1 MFFFVRFVKKKLV
14 IKGYI
19 VSKKYS
25 VNKEKFVKVKKREMD
40 IVEVLD
46 KFDKEYYL
54 RGEMLFMGIK
64 VY

>member
-1 MFFFVRFVKKKLV
+1 MKKLV

-54 RGEMLFMGIK
+54 RGEMLFMGIR
-64 VY
+64 VYWVKIV

>member
-1 MFFFVRFVKKKLV
+1 M
-14 IKGYI
+14 
-19 VSKKYS
+19 SKKYS

-54 RGEMLFMGIK
+54 RGEMLFMGIR
-64 VY
+64 VYWVKIV